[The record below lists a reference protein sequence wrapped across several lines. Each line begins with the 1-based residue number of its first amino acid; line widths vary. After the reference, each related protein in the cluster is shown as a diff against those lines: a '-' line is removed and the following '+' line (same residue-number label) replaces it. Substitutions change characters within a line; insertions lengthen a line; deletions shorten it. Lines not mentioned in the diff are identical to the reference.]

1 MDKRWLLLVIIFL
14 LSGCASEDPVKP
26 EIQKEERKELP
37 DPAVEV
43 EGVWAFAGVGADIE
57 VPVGAENA
65 KYFIISDKIA
75 EIQFTRNG
83 VPYSYRASQSEEDLI
98 DMQSKAQD
106 VEGLQAVIGD
116 HVIPIQ
122 EAEDGFIAVWKWGGI
137 FYSLSAKEQV
147 DGGIM
152 RALVEELGRETM
164 PSQV

>member
-1 MDKRWLLLVIIFL
+1 MDKRWLLLAIIFL

-26 EIQKEERKELP
+26 EIQKEEREEIP
-37 DPAVEV
+37 DPTVEV

-65 KYFIISDKIA
+65 RYFIISDKIA

-83 VPYSYRASQSEEDLI
+83 VPYSYRASQFEDDLTGI
-98 DMQSKAQD
+98 QSQVQE

-122 EAEDGFIAVWKWGGI
+122 EADGRLIAVWRWGQI
-137 FYSLSAKEQV
+137 SYSLSAQEQV

-152 RALVEELGRETM
+152 RTFVEELGRETM

>member
-1 MDKRWLLLVIIFL
+1 MDKRWLLLAIIFL

-26 EIQKEERKELP
+26 EIQKEEREEIP
-37 DPAVEV
+37 DPTVEV

-65 KYFIISDKIA
+65 RYFIISDKIA

-83 VPYSYRASQSEEDLI
+83 VPYSYRASQFEDDLTGI
-98 DMQSKAQD
+98 QSQVQE

-122 EAEDGFIAVWKWGGI
+122 EADGRLIAVWRWGQI
-137 FYSLSAKEQV
+137 SYSLSAQEQV

-152 RALVEELGRETM
+152 RTVVEELGRETM